1 MISLQDCILHCD
13 LHPDEIILG
22 VRLSDRHS
30 RLLASYLYCLGK
42 GPAKVREMILAD
54 LRRFLDL
61 GARDHAAD
69 LLIVLRRFLREHPAI
84 PDVSFPQ
91 GVLTSPA
98 NSEAS

>member
-1 MISLQDCILHCD
+1 MVSLQDCILHCD
-13 LHPDEIILG
+13 LRPDEIILG
-22 VRLSDRHS
+22 VRFSDRHT

-69 LLIVLRRFLREHPAI
+69 LLIVLRCFLREHPAV
-84 PDVSFPQ
+84 PAVSCQQ
-91 GVLTSPA
+91 GVLASSAHSPA
-98 NSEAS
+98 S